1 MALNRVPVLLSLN
14 GGYVDTAGFLALH
27 GLFTTHVTG
36 NFVTFGASLAHGASG
51 AVAKLL
57 ALPVF
62 CLVVVLTQF
71 LSALLLKRGRPAL
84 RVLLVIKAVLL
95 VGAAGL
101 AIHFGPFADG
111 DAWQALVT
119 GMVLVSAMAMQ
130 NATHRLHLAMA
141 PPTTVMT
148 MTVTQIM
155 LDIATLLQVAPAEKR
170 TGALLRIRQ
179 MTPSAAAFA
188 VGCLAAAGLFIAS
201 GMWVFVVPPIL
212 ALVPAL
218 WAQVQA

>member
-1 MALNRVPVLLSLN
+1 MALNRVPLLLSLN

-71 LSALLLKRGRPAL
+71 LSVVMQKRGRRAFRLLLAVKAL
-84 RVLLVIKAVLL
+84 LL
-95 VGAAGL
+95 VGAAVL
-101 AIHFGPFADG
+101 AIHCGPFPDG

-119 GMVLVSAMAMQ
+119 GMILVSAMAMQ
-130 NATHRLHLAMA
+130 NATHRLHLATA

-155 LDIATLLQVAPAEKR
+155 LDVGTLLHAAPDEKR
-170 TGALLRIRQ
+170 AAAITRIRQ

-188 VGCLAAAGLFIAS
+188 LGCLAAAGLFIGT

-212 ALVPAL
+212 ATVPAL
-218 WAQVQA
+218 WTDTPG